1 MEMEPFGMETF
12 GREIFGMETFG
23 RDKLV
28 GKSNPPGIYPL
39 P

>member
-28 GKSNPPGIYPL
+28 GKSNPPDR
-39 P
+39 